1 MSLKMTEEQK
11 QKLLAKV
18 PEHRKTTGGRPR
30 KNRGTQ
36 AQIDVEIRKQEILK
50 KLGKGKGRKQIEED
64 LRKEY
69 GISDAT
75 IRKDFIRAFEHL
87 KANQDIFT
95 KNIRE
100 LITERYEL
108 LWQMALEKNDYKAA
122 TQILKQM
129 ADEFGLNVQKSEI
142 SVKDSEFKITFE

>member
-1 MSLKMTEEQK
+1 MSSKMK
-11 QKLLAKV
+11 QQEKRPV
-18 PEHRKTTGGRPR
+18 GRPR
-30 KNRGTQ
+30 KKKGTQ
-36 AQIDVEIRKQEILK
+36 AQIDMELRKREILK
-50 KLGKGKGRKQIEED
+50 KLGKGKGRKEIEED
-64 LRKEY
+64 IKKEF
-69 GISDAT
+69 GVSEDT
-75 IRKDFIRAFEHL
+75 VRKDFKRAFEHL

-129 ADEFGLNVQKSEI
+129 ADEFGLNVQRSEI
-142 SVKDSEFKITFE
+142 SVKDTDFKITFE